1 MGNYNLNRIA
11 TGVLLASFIVLII
24 SNVVDLLYVPNYS
37 PEPRGYSISV
47 EAGPKAEGD
56 STSGGGVATL
66 DIAALLANASVDRGK
81 SISKK
86 CTACHTINKGGT
98 DRVGPNLGAIIGA
111 PKCRSPSFTY
121 SKALLS
127 KGGTWTE
134 EELFAFLTSPRN
146 YASGTRMAFPGFS
159 KPQDIADLL
168 AYFKSLE

>member
-37 PEPRGYSISV
+37 PEPRGYSVSTD
-47 EAGPKAEGD
+47 AGPGADG
-56 STSGGGVATL
+56 SAGGGGAATL
-66 DIAALLANASVDRGK
+66 DIAALLANANAERGK

-98 DRVGPNLGAIIGA
+98 DRVGPNLGGIIGA
-111 PKCRSPSFTY
+111 PKCRSSSFTY

-127 KGGTWTE
+127 KGGKWTE
-134 EELFAFLTSPRN
+134 EDLFAFLTSPRN
-146 YASGTRMAFPGFS
+146 YASGTRMAFPGLS
-159 KPQDIADLL
+159 KPEDIADLL